1 MPFPEILELSVLMF
15 FLWATEF
22 NMCLGTD
29 LMDRSNSSVAILGS
43 YKLSCFLR
51 EVENRNY
58 VASVTG
64 SAQLRFSPLYLK
76 VQVLEL
82 LLGVRKHLRHSC
94 AGSSVER
101 EQFFGC
107 WWVEESPYVLFQREP
122 SCCPPCPVMVWILF
136 WSLRSKAW
144 LTWVEGKHGRC
155 PWRVWCSADSVG
167 CEVLLTVSLGKLL
180 DFPDFQLFPFLTVT
194 VVVINLPK

>member
-1 MPFPEILELSVLMF
+1 M
-15 FLWATEF
+15 
-22 NMCLGTD
+22 D

-94 AGSSVER
+94 AGSSVKR
-101 EQFFGC
+101 DQL
-107 WWVEESPYVLFQREP
+107 VLWLLMGRR
-122 SCCPPCPVMVWILF
+122 V
-136 WSLRSKAW
+136 SLRPLPEGTLLLSSLSWDGLNSVLEPQVQCVANLSGRKAW
-144 LTWVEGKHGRC
+144 RMPPE
-155 PWRVWCSADSVG
+155 SV
-167 CEVLLTVSLGKLL
+167 V
-180 DFPDFQLFPFLTVT
+180 
-194 VVVINLPK
+194 